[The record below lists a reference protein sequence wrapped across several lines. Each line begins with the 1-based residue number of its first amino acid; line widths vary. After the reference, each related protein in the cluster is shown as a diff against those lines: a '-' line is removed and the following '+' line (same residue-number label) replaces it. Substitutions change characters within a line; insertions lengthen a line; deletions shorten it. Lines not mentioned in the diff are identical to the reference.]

1 MKTVQQYYAESYES
15 NTGFNKAGERN
26 FSLSFPDGLSVYKL
40 TADVTNVIDIIPFR
54 IEGDN
59 HPLVRAN
66 KVPGDGTEYDDI
78 FMYWEH
84 RNLNENGDSV
94 ICLNKMYGKPCPICE
109 EMKRLASTEAEGWKS
124 QRVKNMQ
131 PKSRVMMNIIDWKNR
146 DAGIQVYTGSAYVTR
161 TGILEGAKVNRQD
174 EYDLNSQYANEADTF
189 KITVSDWK
197 TKSIV
202 ETEHIYFQSPTN
214 GFGIAIPA
222 TTDTFT
228 TDGKSYEYVKPTK
241 FTLKPRTV
249 QYKNDIVDKAYN
261 LTDFLNVKTYDEVAA
276 IFYGV
281 EPNEEVE
288 TPDAVAPALDRPV
301 APPVIEQPIKT
312 VAAQEENPELKGEK
326 CSYGLKIGLDYETDA
341 EICSR
346 CVDENPKQYS
356 KCARASKNLAS
367 L

>member
-15 NTGFNKAGERN
+15 NAGFSNGAEKV
-26 FSLSFPDGLSVYKL
+26 FSLTFPEGVAVYKL
-40 TADVTNVIDIIPFR
+40 TADVTNVIDVIPFK
-54 IEGDN
+54 IKGDK
-59 HPLVRAN
+59 HPLVKAG

-84 RNLNENGDSV
+84 KNINENGDSV
-94 ICLNKMYGKPCPICE
+94 PCPKKMFGLKCPVCE
-109 EMKRLASTEAEGWKS
+109 QMARLAETEPDGWKS
-124 QRVKNMQ
+124 QKVKDMQ
-131 PKSRVMMNIIDWKNR
+131 PKSRVIMNVIDWKNR
-146 DAGIQVYTGSAYVTR
+146 DAGIQVYSGSAFIAR

-174 EYDLNSQYANEADTF
+174 EYDLNSQYAQQADTF

-222 TTDTFT
+222 VTAQFSAN
-228 TDGKSYEYVKPTK
+228 GKSHDYVKPTK

-249 QYKNDIVDKAYN
+249 QYKNDIVDRAYN
-261 LTDFLNVKTYDEVAA
+261 LPDFLNIKTYDEIATLM
-276 IFYGV
+276 YGV

-288 TPDAVAPALDRPV
+288 TPEASAPALDRPV
-301 APPVIEQPIKT
+301 APPVVEQPIKT
-312 VAAQEENPELKGEK
+312 VAAQKENPELSGEK
-326 CSYGLKIGLDYETDA
+326 CSYGLKLGLDYETDA
-341 EICSR
+341 DICSR

-356 KCARASKNLAS
+356 KCHRASKNLAT